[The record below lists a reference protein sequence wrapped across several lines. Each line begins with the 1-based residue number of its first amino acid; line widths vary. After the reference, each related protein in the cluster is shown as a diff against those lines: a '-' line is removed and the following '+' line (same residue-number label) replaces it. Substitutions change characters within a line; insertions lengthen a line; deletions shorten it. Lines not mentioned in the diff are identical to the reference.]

1 MKSTK
6 EIPISE
12 YNQFVYNFAKTES
25 KKNKKRK
32 KDTRIKKDQLYYI
45 KDSNMNIPSNDN
57 LNDENFRKDFYN
69 NYNNSFAKFC
79 GINKE
84 MYIEMY
90 ERIRYFPKLN
100 QMGDVEVN
108 INNIIKNLKKYSS
121 HKFVKFHRS
130 IKIKNNIFENNKRI
144 NKKLKTEKIGKL
156 KEDSNEIENEENNLI
171 TKKDINIEIKDLKSN
186 KSDNDKSKSNA
197 MISINLEKE
206 KKFIII
212 KPQNKSLLNIKRN
225 LKKISIKK
233 QNINIK
239 INPILTEESHNIIK
253 QNKENDN
260 NKLNDTIND
269 LSVKTNLYSDMY
281 RQKDLFSLINEKQYN
296 ILISPENYLTTRI
309 NKNQNNIFNFGPDN
323 DIDYFM
329 NASSINNDND
339 NYHIK
344 FSPNINLFNYNPV
357 YSQNNLFVE
366 N

>member
-1 MKSTK
+1 MNESVYLFELSKMKSTK

-121 HKFVKFHRS
+121 HKFVKF
-130 IKIKNNIFENNKRI
+130 
-144 NKKLKTEKIGKL
+144 
-156 KEDSNEIENEENNLI
+156 
-171 TKKDINIEIKDLKSN
+171 
-186 KSDNDKSKSNA
+186 
-197 MISINLEKE
+197 
-206 KKFIII
+206 
-212 KPQNKSLLNIKRN
+212 
-225 LKKISIKK
+225 
-233 QNINIK
+233 
-239 INPILTEESHNIIK
+239 
-253 QNKENDN
+253 
-260 NKLNDTIND
+260 
-269 LSVKTNLYSDMY
+269 
-281 RQKDLFSLINEKQYN
+281 
-296 ILISPENYLTTRI
+296 
-309 NKNQNNIFNFGPDN
+309 
-323 DIDYFM
+323 
-329 NASSINNDND
+329 
-339 NYHIK
+339 
-344 FSPNINLFNYNPV
+344 
-357 YSQNNLFVE
+357 
-366 N
+366 